1 MTHRTAGYMANTLQV
16 GIPHALGLIVGVT
29 DIVAY
34 HRRFAAK
41 VTLLAHDLLSFPF
54 KMLIGPSPWT
64 LTTLGQGAG
73 RTLIIAVT
81 SLPRIKISNPETEI
95 L

>member
-41 VTLLAHDLLSFPF
+41 VALLAHDLLSFPF
-54 KMLIGPSPWT
+54 KIAHRPLAIDPEHIWSRSRPSPHHCSC
-64 LTTLGQGAG
+64 
-73 RTLIIAVT
+73 IIPKT
-81 SLPRIKISNPETEI
+81 
-95 L
+95 